1 MEKHLLTLW
10 KTIPSGNVKHKE
22 IASILG
28 FSTKQT
34 TRYIKKWTAQG
45 WFSYTAGRGRG
56 NFSKLLW
63 LKNVEE
69 IYEEQLM
76 KIIEQEAVEES
87 SKYLLYDWT
96 SESKLR
102 LLNQFRSK
110 FGYFQSA
117 EEVDKLII
125 PRKYPLLTL
134 HPIEALDIQSA
145 HMVANV
151 FNRLVAV
158 DENGV
163 ITPEL
168 AHAWDVQDTRLRF
181 YLHKDVK
188 FHDGSLL
195 TAEDVVTC
203 MNRLR
208 NHPYFKTLWEPV
220 MLVKAVAPLV
230 VDFHFPG
237 GCSYCLQMLGM
248 MNTSIYKESKGKV
261 FGTGGFYEAENVENK
276 TSLKAFSDYFQKR
289 PLLDVIDF
297 VQVPKDFDI
306 VYRSASQEKE
316 ETTFQVESDTGFG
329 VVIMNA
335 FRPSPIQRQEV
346 RDYVHYVITKHR
358 KDIGHYHKRALP
370 NSKSCL
376 IGHSQEYTV
385 QEVKR
390 PHIEEPLVLKAVE
403 DVDKAAIW
411 LKDALE
417 EEGVP
422 VKMQWMSYA
431 DKLLDHGEDQQAD
444 LFIHGEV
451 LEINQDFSF
460 YYFFKNSNSP
470 LAANLA
476 KNKQILAWLN
486 QYSQT
491 PFEDWN
497 SLNLQIEKMLLESS
511 IMVPLYYEKRQIPF
525 SADLMNIKISH
536 FGYVDFSTLWVK
548 PVIKE

>member
-10 KTIPSGNVKHKE
+10 KTIPSGNVKHEE
-22 IASILG
+22 IASTLG

-56 NFSKLLW
+56 NLSKLVW

-76 KIIEQEAVEES
+76 KIIEQQAVEES
-87 SKYLLYDWT
+87 SKYLLYDWS

-102 LLNQFRSK
+102 LLNQFRLR
-110 FGYFQSA
+110 FGYFQNA

-134 HPIEALDIQSA
+134 HPLEALDIQSA
-145 HMVANV
+145 NMVANV

-158 DENGV
+158 DEVGL
-163 ITPEL
+163 ISPEL
-168 AHAWDVQDTRLRF
+168 AHTWDMQDSRLRI

-208 NHPYFKTLWEPV
+208 NHHIFKTLWEPV
-220 MLVKAVAPLV
+220 TLVKAVAPLV

-248 MNTSIYKESKGKV
+248 MNSSIYKESKGKV
-261 FGTGGFYEAENVENK
+261 LGTGGFYEAENVKEK
-276 TSLKAFSDYFQKR
+276 TSLKAFGDYFQTR

-297 VQVPKDFDI
+297 VQVPADFDI
-306 VYRSASQEKE
+306 TYRSASQAQED
-316 ETTFQVESDTGFG
+316 TMFQVESDTGFG

-335 FRPSPIQRQEV
+335 FRSSAIQHKEV
-346 RDYVHYVITKHR
+346 RDYVHFVITKHR
-358 KDIGHYHKRALP
+358 KGISQYHLRALP
-370 NSKSCL
+370 NSQSCL
-376 IGHSQEYTV
+376 IGHSQEYAV
-385 QEVKR
+385 QKVER
-390 PHIEEPLVLKAVE
+390 PHFEQPLILKAVKDTEKAAVWLKEALEKE
-403 DVDKAAIW
+403 DV
-411 LKDALE
+411 
-417 EEGVP
+417 P
-422 VKMQWMSYA
+422 VQMQWLSFG

-444 LFIHGEV
+444 LFVHGEV
-451 LEINQDFSF
+451 LEINQNFSF
-460 YYFFKNSNSP
+460 YHFLKNNNSP
-470 LAANLA
+470 LAANLS
-476 KNKQILAWLN
+476 KNKQILE

-491 PFEDWN
+491 PFEEWT

-536 FGYVDFSTLWVK
+536 FGYVDFSTLWVR